1 MIQFFAAADQII
13 RASASASALPMNIYV
28 VPYIECGNLLVH
40 YPLMKKTV
48 LGSLPFRVSYL
59 SVNDDS
65 LTFDKRNCLWQS
77 TEHSVGL
84 PNNVATVPDIAV
96 T

>member
-1 MIQFFAAADQII
+1 MVIYWSIIQ
-13 RASASASALPMNIYV
+13 
-28 VPYIECGNLLVH
+28 
-40 YPLMKKTV
+40 LMKKTV
-48 LGSLPFRVSYL
+48 LGALPFRVSYL

-65 LTFDKRNCLWQS
+65 LTFDKRNYRWQS

-84 PNNVATVPDIAV
+84 PNIAMVPDIVV

>member
-1 MIQFFAAADQII
+1 
-13 RASASASALPMNIYV
+13 
-28 VPYIECGNLLVH
+28 
-40 YPLMKKTV
+40 MKKTV
-48 LGSLPFRVSYL
+48 LESLSFRVSYL

-65 LTFDKRNCLWQS
+65 LTFDKRNYLWQS

-84 PNNVATVPDIAV
+84 PNNVAMVPDMAV

>member
-1 MIQFFAAADQII
+1 
-13 RASASASALPMNIYV
+13 
-28 VPYIECGNLLVH
+28 
-40 YPLMKKTV
+40 MKKTV
-48 LGSLPFRVSYL
+48 LGALPFRVSYL

-65 LTFDKRNCLWQS
+65 LTFDKRNYRWQS

-84 PNNVATVPDIAV
+84 PNIAMVPDIVV